1 MSIKGLEIF
10 EKLGTAFARKRS
22 ADCENEAAAE
32 HKPNQDMATDRN
44 TAPEEALEALYGSD
58 TFGIKTME
66 KYLSKSAFKKM
77 MNTIRQG
84 GKLDPGIADEVAQA
98 MKVWALSKG
107 ATHYTHWFQPLSDA
121 TAEKHDS
128 FVEPDGEG
136 GMICEFTG
144 KTLIQGE
151 PDASSFPSGG
161 IRATFEARG
170 YTAWDPTS
178 PAFIKRTAHTATLC
192 IPTAFC
198 SYTGEALDKKT
209 PLLRSMKA
217 VGTQA
222 TRVLKCFG
230 ITPSCVDSNL
240 GAEQEYFLVDRD
252 LYLKRPDLIETGRT
266 LFGCLPPKHQQME
279 DHYFGSIKERVLEFM
294 ASVDHA
300 LWALGVPAK
309 TRHNEVAPAQFEIAP
324 LFEASNVAVDHNVM
338 IMDILQRQALK
349 FNLVCLLHE
358 KPYACVNGSGKHNNW
373 SLSTPE
379 LGSLFAP
386 GKTPHSNL
394 VFLTFLASVI
404 RAIDLHADLLRAS
417 ISKAGN
423 DHRLGAQEAPPA
435 IISIFLGDQLAD
447 IVEQIKAGGAK
458 SSTSKT
464 TMELGVDV
472 LPALPK
478 DTTDRNRTSPFAFT
492 GNKFEFRA
500 VGSSQTCA
508 WPMAVLNTIEAETL
522 DMIATKL
529 EPVVGTPQFTTT
541 VTELIKEMITK
552 HDRIIFNGNGYSEE
566 WLAEAERRGLP
577 NLKDTPEA
585 LEVLSRPD
593 TIALMEK
600 YGVLSRAE
608 LLARKEVQIE
618 NYEKLIDIEAKTCL
632 NMLRTIYMP
641 AINKQMASLCSTI
654 ASIKAS
660 GISAG
665 LAAVTQQAESIGA
678 LCDELPGKVAALDA
692 AISNGCPQRMK
703 IAMQDARDTVDAL
716 EALVAADL
724 WPVPTYAQMLNIHS
738 K

>member
-1 MSIKGLEIF
+1 MADETTTNI
-10 EKLGTAFARKRS
+10 S
-22 ADCENEAAAE
+22 AED
-32 HKPNQDMATDRN
+32 
-44 TAPEEALEALYGSD
+44 ALFALYGSD

-77 MNTIRQG
+77 LVTMQRG
-84 GKLDPGIADEVAQA
+84 GKLDMSIADEVAQA

-107 ATHYTHWFQPLSDA
+107 ATHYTHWFQPLTDA

-128 FVEPDGEG
+128 FVEPDGKG

-144 KTLIQGE
+144 KNLIQAE

-178 PAFIKRTAHTATLC
+178 PAFIKRTEHTATLC

-209 PLLRSMKA
+209 PLLRSMVA
-217 VGTQA
+217 VSRQA
-222 TRVLKCFG
+222 TRVLRCFG
-230 ITPSCVDSNL
+230 IEPSCVESSL
-240 GAEQEYFLVDRD
+240 GAEQEYFLIDRN
-252 LYLKRPDLIETGRT
+252 LYLQRPDLIETGRT

-294 ASVDHA
+294 NSVDHA

-324 LFEASNVAVDHNVM
+324 LYEASNVAVDHNVM

-373 SLSTPE
+373 SLGTPE
-379 LGSLFAP
+379 LGSLFSP
-386 GKTPHSNL
+386 GSTPHSNL
-394 VFLTFLASVI
+394 LFLTFLACVI
-404 RAIDLHADLLRAS
+404 QAVDKHADLLRAS

-423 DHRLGAQEAPPA
+423 DHRLGANEAPPA
-435 IISIFLGDQLAD
+435 IISIFLGEQLTD
-447 IVEQIKAGGAK
+447 IIEQIKAGGARR
-458 SSTSKT
+458 SASKT

-472 LPALPK
+472 LPTLPK

-508 WPMAVLNTIEAETL
+508 WPMAILNTIVAEAL
-522 DMIATKL
+522 DEVANKL
-529 EPVVGTPQFTTT
+529 EPAVGKRNFNSVVSGM
-541 VTELIKEMITK
+541 IKQMITK
-552 HDRIIFNGNGYSEE
+552 HDRVIFNGNGYSEE
-566 WLAEAERRGLP
+566 WLKEAERRGLP
-577 NLKDTPEA
+577 HLRTTPEA
-585 LEVLSRPD
+585 LQVLSRPD
-593 TIALMEK
+593 TIKLLEK
-600 YGVLSRAE
+600 YNILSKAE
-608 LLARKEVQIE
+608 LLSRKEVQE
-618 NYEKLIDIEAKTCL
+618 ESYLKLIHIEAKTCL
-632 NMLRTIYMP
+632 NMLQTIYQP
-641 AINKQMASLCSTI
+641 AIAQQMTEICSTI
-654 ASIKAS
+654 AAIKT
-660 GISAG
+660 AG
-665 LAAVTQQAESIGA
+665 LKAGLKAAVDKANAVGS
-678 LCDELPGKVAALDA
+678 LYDELPGKVKALQK
-692 AISNGCPQRMK
+692 AIDKGCPASMK
-703 IAMQDARDTVDAL
+703 EAMDSARVTVDAL
-716 EALVAADL
+716 EAIVDADL

-738 K
+738 KS

>member
-1 MSIKGLEIF
+1 MATETL
-10 EKLGTAFARKRS
+10 TDA
-22 ADCENEAAAE
+22 EAAL
-32 HKPNQDMATDRN
+32 N
-44 TAPEEALEALYGSD
+44 ALYGSD

-77 MNTIRQG
+77 MLTVQKG
-84 GKLDPGIADEVAQA
+84 GKLDTGIADEVAQA

-128 FVEPDGEG
+128 FVEPDGKG

-144 KTLIQGE
+144 KNLIQAE

-178 PAFIKRTAHTATLC
+178 PAFIKRTENTVTLC

-209 PLLRSMKA
+209 PLLRSMAA
-217 VGTQA
+217 VAQQT
-222 TRVLKCFG
+222 TRVLHCFG
-230 ITPSCVDSNL
+230 IEPSYVVSNL
-240 GAEQEYFLVDRD
+240 GAEQEYFLIDRD
-252 LYLKRPDLIETGRT
+252 LYLQRPDLIETGRT

-294 ASVDHA
+294 MSVDRA
-300 LWALGVPAK
+300 LWTLGVPAK
-309 TRHNEVAPAQFEIAP
+309 TRHNEAAPGQFEICP
-324 LFEASNVAVDHNVM
+324 LFEPCNVAVDHNVM

-358 KPYACVNGSGKHNNW
+358 KPYAHVNGSGKHNNW

-379 LGSLFAP
+379 LGSLFSP

-394 VFLTFLASVI
+394 LFLTFLSAVL
-404 RAIDLHADLLRAS
+404 ACVDKHADLLRAS
-417 ISKAGN
+417 TSKAGN
-423 DHRLGAQEAPPA
+423 DHRLGAAEAPPA
-435 IISIFLGDQLAD
+435 IISIFLGDQLTD
-447 IVEQIKAGGAK
+447 IIEQIKAGGAK

-472 LPALPK
+472 LPELPK

-508 WPMAVLNTIEAETL
+508 WPMAVLNTIMAEAL
-522 DMIATKL
+522 DDVATRL
-529 EPVVGTPQFTTT
+529 EPHAGTPEFKN
-541 VTELIKEMITK
+541 VVRELIRELVSK
-552 HDRIIFNGNGYSEE
+552 HDRVIFNGNGYSDE
-566 WLAEAERRGLP
+566 WVQEAEKRGLP
-577 NLKDTPEA
+577 HIKTTPEA

-593 TIALMEK
+593 SIALMEK

-608 LLARKEVQIE
+608 LLARKEIQLE
-618 NYEKLIDIEAKTCL
+618 SFEKLIDIEAKTCL
-632 NMLRTIYMP
+632 NMLRTIYLP
-641 AINKQMASLCSTI
+641 AVATQMTEICGTVGAI
-654 ASIKAS
+654 QA
-660 GISAG
+660 AG
-665 LAAVTQQAESIGA
+665 LTAGLKAATRKANQIGELYDA
-678 LCDELPGKVAALDA
+678 LAPQVDALAA
-692 AISNGCPQRMK
+692 AIDAGEPF
-703 IAMQDARDTVDAL
+703 AMRAAMEQARTTVDAL
-716 EALVAADL
+716 EAHVDAAL

-738 K
+738 R

>member
-1 MSIKGLEIF
+1 
-10 EKLGTAFARKRS
+10 
-22 ADCENEAAAE
+22 
-32 HKPNQDMATDRN
+32 MATD
-44 TAPEEALEALYGSD
+44 TVTDSAEALEALYGSD

-77 MNTIRQG
+77 LVTIQQG
-84 GKLDPGIADEVAQA
+84 GRLDPSIADEVAQA
-98 MKVWALSKG
+98 MKVWAISKG
-107 ATHYTHWFQPLSDA
+107 ATHYTHWFQPLTDA

-128 FVEPDGEG
+128 FVEPDGKG
-136 GMICEFTG
+136 SMICEFTG
-144 KTLIQGE
+144 KNLIQSE

-170 YTAWDPTS
+170 YTVWDPTS

-209 PLLRSMKA
+209 PLLRSMEA
-217 VGTQA
+217 VSRQA
-222 TRVLKCFG
+222 TRVLNCFG
-230 ITPSCVDSNL
+230 INPSRVDSNL

-252 LYLKRPDLIETGRT
+252 LYLQRPDLIETGRT

-309 TRHNEVAPAQFEIAP
+309 TRHNEVAPGQFELAP
-324 LFEASNVAVDHNVM
+324 LFEPINVAVDHNVM
-338 IMDILQRQALK
+338 IMDVLQRQALK

-358 KPYACVNGSGKHNNW
+358 KPYAGVNGSGKHNNW

-379 LGSLFAP
+379 LGSLFSP

-404 RAIDLHADLLRAS
+404 QAVDKHADLLRAS

-447 IVEQIKAGGAK
+447 IIEQIKAGGAK
-458 SSTSKT
+458 SSAEKTS
-464 TMELGVDV
+464 MELGVDV
-472 LPALPK
+472 LPVLPK

-508 WPMAVLNTIEAETL
+508 WPMAVLNTIMCETL
-522 DMIATKL
+522 DEVATKL
-529 EPVVGTPQFTTT
+529 EPVAGKPEFNAAVAD
-541 VTELIKEMITK
+541 LIQEMITK
-552 HDRIIFNGNGYSEE
+552 HDRVVFNGNGYSDE
-566 WLAEAERRGLP
+566 WIAEAERRGLP
-577 NLKDTPEA
+577 HLHTTPEA
-585 LEVLSRPD
+585 LEVLSQPA
-593 TIALMEK
+593 TVALMDK
-600 YGVLSRAE
+600 YNVLSEGE
-608 LLARKEVQIE
+608 LLARKEIQVE
-618 NYEKLIDIEAKTCL
+618 SYEKVIDIEAKTCL
-632 NMLRTIYMP
+632 NMLQTIYLP
-641 AINKQMASLCSTI
+641 AVAAQMTEICGTV
-654 ASIKAS
+654 ASIKAA
-660 GISAG
+660 GITAG
-665 LAAVTQQAESIGA
+665 LAAATGKAETVGA
-678 LCDELPGKVAALDA
+678 LYDELPGKVAALKSAIEMGDPA
-692 AISNGCPQRMK
+692 AIRT
-703 IAMQDARDTVDAL
+703 AMVSARETVDAL
-716 EALVAADL
+716 EAIVDAGL
-724 WPVPTYAQMLNIHS
+724 WPVPTYAAMLNIHS

>member
-1 MSIKGLEIF
+1 MVTE
-10 EKLGTAFARKRS
+10 TMTDA
-22 ADCENEAAAE
+22 EAAL
-32 HKPNQDMATDRN
+32 N
-44 TAPEEALEALYGSD
+44 ALYGSD

-77 MNTIRQG
+77 MLTVQKG
-84 GKLDPGIADEVAQA
+84 GKLDTGIADEVAQA

-128 FVEPDGEG
+128 FVEPDGKG
-136 GMICEFTG
+136 GMLCEFTG
-144 KTLIQGE
+144 KNLIQAE

-178 PAFIKRTAHTATLC
+178 PAFIKRTANTVTLC

-209 PLLRSMKA
+209 PLLRSMAA
-217 VGTQA
+217 VAHQTS
-222 TRVLKCFG
+222 RVLHCFG
-230 ITPSCVDSNL
+230 IEPSYVVSNL
-240 GAEQEYFLVDRD
+240 GAEQEYFLIDRD
-252 LYLKRPDLIETGRT
+252 LYLRRPDLIETGRT

-294 ASVDHA
+294 MSVDRA
-300 LWALGVPAK
+300 LWTLGVPAK
-309 TRHNEVAPAQFEIAP
+309 TRHNEAAPGQFEICP
-324 LFEASNVAVDHNVM
+324 LFEPCNVAVDHNVM

-358 KPYACVNGSGKHNNW
+358 KPYAHVNGSGKHNNW

-379 LGSLFAP
+379 LGSLFSP

-394 VFLTFLASVI
+394 LFLTFLAAVL
-404 RAIDLHADLLRAS
+404 ACVDKHADLLRAS
-417 ISKAGN
+417 TSKAGN
-423 DHRLGAQEAPPA
+423 DHRLGAAEAPPA
-435 IISIFLGDQLAD
+435 IISIFLGDQLTD
-447 IVEQIKAGGAK
+447 IIEQIKAGGAK
-458 SSTSKT
+458 SSASKT

-472 LPALPK
+472 LPELPK

-508 WPMAVLNTIEAETL
+508 WPMAVLNTIMAEAL
-522 DMIATKL
+522 DDIATRL
-529 EPVVGTPQFTTT
+529 EPYAGTPDFKS
-541 VTELIKEMITK
+541 VVRELIRELVTK
-552 HDRIIFNGNGYSEE
+552 HDRIIFNGNGYAAE
-566 WLAEAERRGLP
+566 WVEEAERRGLP
-577 NLKDTPEA
+577 HIKSTPEA
-585 LEVLSRPD
+585 LEVLARPD

-600 YGVLSRAE
+600 YGVLSRSE
-608 LLARKEVQIE
+608 LLARKEIQLE
-618 NYEKLIDIEAKTCL
+618 SFEKLIDIEAKTCL
-632 NMLRTIYMP
+632 NMLRTIYLP
-641 AINKQMASLCSTI
+641 AVATQMTHICGTVGAI
-654 ASIKAS
+654 R
-660 GISAG
+660 SAG
-665 LAAVTQQAESIGA
+665 LSAGLNAAVSKANEIGA
-678 LCDELPGKVAALDA
+678 LYDALAPQVDALAHAIEEGEPFCMRAAMEA
-692 AISNGCPQRMK
+692 ARE
-703 IAMQDARDTVDAL
+703 TVDAL
-716 EALVAADL
+716 EAVVDASL

>member
-1 MSIKGLEIF
+1 M
-10 EKLGTAFARKRS
+10 TDA
-22 ADCENEAAAE
+22 EA
-32 HKPNQDMATDRN
+32 
-44 TAPEEALEALYGSD
+44 ALEALYGCD

-77 MNTIRQG
+77 MLTIQKG
-84 GKLDPGIADEVAQA
+84 GKLDTGIADEVAQA

-128 FVEPDGEG
+128 FVEPDGKG

-144 KTLIQGE
+144 KNLIQAE

-178 PAFIKRTAHTATLC
+178 PAFIKRTANTATLC

-209 PLLRSMKA
+209 PLLRSMVA
-217 VGTQA
+217 VSRQA
-222 TRVLKCFG
+222 TRVLNCFG
-230 ITPSCVDSNL
+230 IMPSCVDANL

-252 LYLKRPDLIETGRT
+252 LYLQRMDLIETGRT

-294 ASVDHA
+294 NSVDHA

-309 TRHNEVAPAQFEIAP
+309 TRHNEVAPGQFEIAP
-324 LFEASNVAVDHNVM
+324 LFEACNVAVDHNVM

-379 LGSLFAP
+379 LGSLFSP
-386 GKTPHSNL
+386 GKTPHSNRL
-394 VFLTFLASVI
+394 FLTFLASVI
-404 RAIDLHADLLRAS
+404 QGIDRHADLLRAS

-423 DHRLGAQEAPPA
+423 DHRLGANEAPPA
-435 IISIFLGDQLAD
+435 IISIFLGDQLTD
-447 IVEQIKAGGAK
+447 IIDQIKAGGAK
-458 SSTSKT
+458 SSTAKT

-472 LPALPK
+472 LPELPK

-508 WPMAVLNTIEAETL
+508 WPMAVLNTIMAETL
-522 DMIATKL
+522 DEVATRL
-529 EPVVGTPQFTTT
+529 EPVVGKPEFNS
-541 VTELIKEMITK
+541 VVNDLVKEMITA
-552 HDRIIFNGNGYSEE
+552 HDRVIFNGNGYSDE
-566 WLAEAERRGLP
+566 WIAEAERRGLP
-577 NLKDTPEA
+577 HLKTTHEA
-585 LEVLSRPD
+585 LEVLSRSD
-593 TIALMEK
+593 TLELMEK
-600 YGVLSRAE
+600 YGVLSKAE
-608 LLARKEVQIE
+608 LLARKEVQVE
-618 NYEKLIDIEAKTCL
+618 SYEKLIDIEAKTCL
-632 NMLRTIYMP
+632 NMLRTIYLP
-641 AINKQMASLCSTI
+641 AIAAQMTEICGTVAAIQSAGLT
-654 ASIKAS
+654 
-660 GISAG
+660 AG
-665 LAAVTQQAESIGA
+665 LAAATAKANEIGA
-678 LCDELPGKVAALDA
+678 LYDELPGKVAALEA
-692 AISNGCPQRMK
+692 AIEKGCPCAMK
-703 IAMQDARDTVDAL
+703 AAMESARVTVDAL
-716 EALVAADL
+716 EAIVDADL

>member
-1 MSIKGLEIF
+1 M
-10 EKLGTAFARKRS
+10 
-22 ADCENEAAAE
+22 AD
-32 HKPNQDMATDRN
+32 PNSKNLTPNTMATD
-44 TAPEEALEALYGSD
+44 TITDSAEALEALYGSD

-77 MNTIRQG
+77 LVTIQQG
-84 GKLDPGIADEVAQA
+84 GRLDPSIADEVAQA
-98 MKVWALSKG
+98 MKVWAISKG
-107 ATHYTHWFQPLSDA
+107 ATHYTHWFQPLTDA

-128 FVEPDGEG
+128 FVEPDGKG
-136 GMICEFTG
+136 SMICEFTG
-144 KTLIQGE
+144 KNLIQSE

-170 YTAWDPTS
+170 YTVWDPTS

-209 PLLRSMKA
+209 PLLRSMAA
-217 VGTQA
+217 VSRQA
-222 TRVLKCFG
+222 TRVLNCFG
-230 ITPSCVDSNL
+230 ITPSRVDSNL

-252 LYLKRPDLIETGRT
+252 LYINRPDLIETGRT

-309 TRHNEVAPAQFEIAP
+309 TRHNEVAPGQFELAP
-324 LFEASNVAVDHNVM
+324 LFEPINVAVDHNVM

-349 FNLVCLLHE
+349 YNLVCLLHE
-358 KPYACVNGSGKHNNW
+358 KPYAGVNGSGKHNNW

-379 LGSLFAP
+379 LGSLFSP

-404 RAIDLHADLLRAS
+404 QAVDKHADLLRAS

-447 IVEQIKAGGAK
+447 VIEQIKAGGAK
-458 SSTSKT
+458 SSAEKT

-472 LPALPK
+472 LPVLPK

-508 WPMAVLNTIEAETL
+508 WPMAVLNTIMCETL
-522 DMIATKL
+522 DEVASKL
-529 EPVVGTPQFTTT
+529 EPVAGKPEFNAAVAD
-541 VTELIKEMITK
+541 LIKDMITK
-552 HDRIIFNGNGYSEE
+552 HDRVVFNGNGYSDE
-566 WLAEAERRGLP
+566 WIAEAERRGLP
-577 NLKDTPEA
+577 HIHTTPEA

-593 TIALMEK
+593 TVALMAK
-600 YGVLSRAE
+600 YNVLSEGE
-608 LLARKEVQIE
+608 LLARKEIQVE
-618 NYEKLIDIEAKTCL
+618 SYEKVIDIEAKTCL
-632 NMLRTIYMP
+632 NMLQTIYLP
-641 AINKQMASLCSTI
+641 AIAAQMTEICGTVAAI
-654 ASIKAS
+654 QAA
-660 GISAG
+660 GITAG
-665 LAAVTQQAESIGA
+665 LKAATAKAEAVGA
-678 LCDELPGKVAALDA
+678 LYDELPGKVEALQTSIEKGDPAAVR
-692 AISNGCPQRMK
+692 S
-703 IAMQDARDTVDAL
+703 AMVSARETVDAL
-716 EALVAADL
+716 EAIVDADL

>member
-1 MSIKGLEIF
+1 
-10 EKLGTAFARKRS
+10 
-22 ADCENEAAAE
+22 
-32 HKPNQDMATDRN
+32 MATETMTDAEVSLN
-44 TAPEEALEALYGSD
+44 ALYGCD

-77 MNTIRQG
+77 MLTVQKG
-84 GKLDPGIADEVAQA
+84 GKLDISIADEVAQA

-107 ATHYTHWFQPLSDA
+107 ATHYTHWFQPLTDA

-128 FVEPDGEG
+128 FVEPDGKG

-144 KTLIQGE
+144 KNLIQAE

-178 PAFIKRTAHTATLC
+178 PAFIKRTEHTVTLC

-209 PLLRSMKA
+209 PLLRSMAA
-217 VGTQA
+217 VAQQTA
-222 TRVLKCFG
+222 RVLRCFG
-230 ITPSCVDSNL
+230 IEPSYVVSNL
-240 GAEQEYFLVDRD
+240 GAEQEYFLIDRD

-294 ASVDHA
+294 MSVDRA

-309 TRHNEVAPAQFEIAP
+309 TRHNEAAPGQFEICP
-324 LFEASNVAVDHNVM
+324 LFEPCNVAVDHNVM

-349 FNLVCLLHE
+349 YNLVCLLHE
-358 KPYACVNGSGKHNNW
+358 KPYASVNGSGKHNNW

-379 LGSLFAP
+379 LGSLFSP

-394 VFLTFLASVI
+394 LFLTFLASVI
-404 RAIDLHADLLRAS
+404 MGVDKHADLLRAS
-417 ISKAGN
+417 IAKAGN
-423 DHRLGAQEAPPA
+423 DHRLGAAEAPPA
-435 IISIFLGDQLAD
+435 IISIFLGDQLTD
-447 IVEQIKAGGAK
+447 IIEQIKAGGAR
-458 SSTSKT
+458 TSAAKT

-472 LPALPK
+472 LPELPK

-508 WPMAVLNTIEAETL
+508 WPMAVLNTIMAEAL
-522 DMIATKL
+522 DIVATRL
-529 EPVVGTPQFTTT
+529 EPFAGTPSFK
-541 VTELIKEMITK
+541 TEVSALIKELITC
-552 HDRIIFNGNGYSEE
+552 HDRVVFNGNGYSDE
-566 WLAEAERRGLP
+566 WVQEAERRGLP
-577 NLKDTPEA
+577 HIKSTPEA
-585 LEVLSRPD
+585 LDVLARPD

-600 YGVLSRAE
+600 YGVLNRSE
-608 LLARKEVQIE
+608 LLARREIQIE
-618 NYEKLIDIEAKTCL
+618 NFEKLIDIEAKTCL
-632 NMLRTIYMP
+632 NMLRTIYLP
-641 AINKQMASLCSTI
+641 AVARQMTEICRTVSAIQEAGIPAGMKAAKTKAGEIGSLY
-654 ASIKAS
+654 
-660 GISAG
+660 
-665 LAAVTQQAESIGA
+665 
-678 LCDELPGKVAALDA
+678 DELVPRVDALED
-692 AISNGCPQRMK
+692 AISCGEP
-703 IAMQDARDTVDAL
+703 IAMRAAMEDARLTVDAL
-716 EALVAADL
+716 EAIVAADL

-738 K
+738 R

>member
-1 MSIKGLEIF
+1 MND
-10 EKLGTAFARKRS
+10 A
-22 ADCENEAAAE
+22 EAAL
-32 HKPNQDMATDRN
+32 N
-44 TAPEEALEALYGSD
+44 ALYGCD

-77 MNTIRQG
+77 MLTVQKG
-84 GKLDPGIADEVAQA
+84 GKLDISIADEVAQA

-107 ATHYTHWFQPLSDA
+107 ATHYTHWFQPLTDA

-128 FVEPDGEG
+128 FVEPDGKG

-144 KTLIQGE
+144 KNLIQAE

-178 PAFIKRTAHTATLC
+178 PAFIKRTEHTVTLC

-209 PLLRSMKA
+209 PLLRSMAA
-217 VGTQA
+217 VANQTV
-222 TRVLKCFG
+222 RVLHCFG
-230 ITPSCVDSNL
+230 IEPSYVVSNL
-240 GAEQEYFLVDRD
+240 GAEQEYFLIDRD

-294 ASVDHA
+294 MSVDRA

-309 TRHNEVAPAQFEIAP
+309 TRHNEAAPGQFEICP
-324 LFEASNVAVDHNVM
+324 LFEPCNVAVDHNVM

-349 FNLVCLLHE
+349 YNLVCLLHE
-358 KPYACVNGSGKHNNW
+358 KPYASVNGSGKHNNW

-379 LGSLFAP
+379 LGSLFSP

-394 VFLTFLASVI
+394 LFLTFLAAVI
-404 RAIDLHADLLRAS
+404 MGVDKHADLLRAS
-417 ISKAGN
+417 IAKAGN
-423 DHRLGAQEAPPA
+423 DHRLGAAEAPPA
-435 IISIFLGDQLAD
+435 IISIFLGDQLTD
-447 IVEQIKAGGAK
+447 IIEQIKAGGAR
-458 SSTSKT
+458 TSAAKT

-472 LPALPK
+472 LPELPK

-508 WPMAVLNTIEAETL
+508 WPMAVLNTIMAEAL
-522 DMIATKL
+522 DIVATRL
-529 EPVVGTPQFTTT
+529 EPVANTPEFKSA
-541 VTELIKEMITK
+541 VRDLIKELVTA
-552 HDRIIFNGNGYSEE
+552 HDRVIFNGNGYSDE
-566 WLAEAERRGLP
+566 WVAEAEKRGLP
-577 NLKDTPEA
+577 HIKSTPEA
-585 LEVLSRPD
+585 LDVLARPD

-600 YGVLSRAE
+600 YGVLNRSE
-608 LLARKEVQIE
+608 LLARREIQIE
-618 NYEKLIDIEAKTCL
+618 NFEKLIDIEAKTCL
-632 NMLRTIYMP
+632 NMLRTIYLPAVSRQMTEICTTVSSILAAGIP
-641 AINKQMASLCSTI
+641 AGMKAARALAAQLGSLYDELVPRVDALEDAINCGEPMAMR
-654 ASIKAS
+654 
-660 GISAG
+660 
-665 LAAVTQQAESIGA
+665 AAME
-678 LCDELPGKVAALDA
+678 
-692 AISNGCPQRMK
+692 
-703 IAMQDARDTVDAL
+703 DARLTVDAL
-716 EALVAADL
+716 EAIVAADC

-738 K
+738 R

>member
-1 MSIKGLEIF
+1 MATETL
-10 EKLGTAFARKRS
+10 TDA
-22 ADCENEAAAE
+22 EAAL
-32 HKPNQDMATDRN
+32 N
-44 TAPEEALEALYGSD
+44 ALYGSD

-77 MNTIRQG
+77 MLTVQKG
-84 GKLDPGIADEVAQA
+84 GKLDTGIADEVAQA

-128 FVEPDGEG
+128 FVEPDGKG

-144 KTLIQGE
+144 KNLIQAE

-178 PAFIKRTAHTATLC
+178 PAFIKRTENTVTLC

-209 PLLRSMKA
+209 PLLRSMAA
-217 VGTQA
+217 VAQQTA
-222 TRVLKCFG
+222 RVLRCFG
-230 ITPSCVDSNL
+230 IEPSYVVSNL
-240 GAEQEYFLVDRD
+240 GAGQEYFLSDRD
-252 LYLKRPDLIETGRT
+252 LYLQRPDLIETGRT

-294 ASVDHA
+294 MSVDRA
-300 LWALGVPAK
+300 LWTLGVPAK
-309 TRHNEVAPAQFEIAP
+309 TRHNEAAHGQFEICP
-324 LFEASNVAVDHNVM
+324 LFEHCNVAVDHNVM

-349 FNLVCLLHE
+349 FNLVCLLNE
-358 KPYACVNGSGKHNNW
+358 KPYAHVNGSGKHNNW

-379 LGSLFAP
+379 LGYLFSP

-394 VFLTFLASVI
+394 LFLTFLSAVL
-404 RAIDLHADLLRAS
+404 ACVDKHADLLRAS
-417 ISKAGN
+417 TSKAGN
-423 DHRLGAQEAPPA
+423 DHRLGAAEAPPA
-435 IISIFLGDQLAD
+435 ISSIFLGDQLTD
-447 IVEQIKAGGAK
+447 IIEQIKAGGAK
-458 SSTSKT
+458 SSSTKT

-472 LPALPK
+472 LPELPK

-508 WPMAVLNTIEAETL
+508 WPMAVLNTIMAEAL
-522 DMIATKL
+522 DDGATRL
-529 EPVVGTPQFTTT
+529 EPHAGTPEFKS
-541 VTELIKEMITK
+541 VVRELIRELVTN
-552 HDRIIFNGNGYSEE
+552 HDRIIFNGNGYSDE
-566 WLAEAERRGLP
+566 WVKEAEQRGLP
-577 NLKDTPEA
+577 HIKTTPEA

-600 YGVLSRAE
+600 YGVLSRSE
-608 LLARKEVQIE
+608 LLARKEIQLE
-618 NYEKLIDIEAKTCL
+618 SFEKLIVIEAKTCL
-632 NMLRTIYMP
+632 NMLRTIYLP
-641 AINKQMASLCSTI
+641 AIATQMTEICGTVGAI
-654 ASIKAS
+654 QA
-660 GISAG
+660 AG
-665 LAAVTQQAESIGA
+665 LTAGLKAATQKAEEIGTLYDTLAPQVDA
-678 LCDELPGKVAALDA
+678 LAA
-692 AISNGCPQRMK
+692 AIDAGEPF
-703 IAMQDARDTVDAL
+703 AMRAAMEQARQTVDAL
-716 EALVAADL
+716 EAVVDAAL

-738 K
+738 R

>member
-1 MSIKGLEIF
+1 MATETL
-10 EKLGTAFARKRS
+10 TDA
-22 ADCENEAAAE
+22 EAAL
-32 HKPNQDMATDRN
+32 N
-44 TAPEEALEALYGSD
+44 ALYGSD

-77 MNTIRQG
+77 MLTVQKG
-84 GKLDPGIADEVAQA
+84 GKLDTGIADEVAQA

-128 FVEPDGEG
+128 FVEPDGKG

-144 KTLIQGE
+144 KNLIQAE

-178 PAFIKRTAHTATLC
+178 PAFIKRTENTVTLC

-209 PLLRSMKA
+209 PLLRSMAA
-217 VGTQA
+217 VAQQTM
-222 TRVLKCFG
+222 RVLRCFG
-230 ITPSCVDSNL
+230 IEPSYVVSNL
-240 GAEQEYFLVDRD
+240 GAEQEYFLIDRD
-252 LYLKRPDLIETGRT
+252 LYLQRPDLIETGRT

-294 ASVDHA
+294 MSVDRA
-300 LWALGVPAK
+300 LWTLGVPAK
-309 TRHNEVAPAQFEIAP
+309 TRHNEAAPGQFEICP
-324 LFEASNVAVDHNVM
+324 LFEPCNVAVDHNVM

-358 KPYACVNGSGKHNNW
+358 KPYAHVNGSGKHNNW

-379 LGSLFAP
+379 LGSLFSP

-394 VFLTFLASVI
+394 LFLTFLSAVL
-404 RAIDLHADLLRAS
+404 ACVDKHADLLRAS
-417 ISKAGN
+417 TSKAGN
-423 DHRLGAQEAPPA
+423 DHRLGAAEAPPA
-435 IISIFLGDQLAD
+435 IISIFLGDQLTD
-447 IVEQIKAGGAK
+447 IIEQIKAGGAK
-458 SSTSKT
+458 SSASKT

-472 LPALPK
+472 LPELPK

-508 WPMAVLNTIEAETL
+508 WPMAVLNTIMTEAL
-522 DMIATKL
+522 DEVATRL
-529 EPVVGTPQFTTT
+529 EPHAGTPDFKN
-541 VTELIKEMITK
+541 VVRELIRDLVTK
-552 HDRIIFNGNGYSEE
+552 HDRIIFNGNGYSDE
-566 WLAEAERRGLP
+566 WVQEAEKRGLP
-577 NLKDTPEA
+577 HIKTTPEA

-600 YGVLSRAE
+600 YGVLSRSE
-608 LLARKEVQIE
+608 LLARKEIQLE
-618 NYEKLIDIEAKTCL
+618 SFEKLIDIEAKTCL
-632 NMLRTIYMP
+632 NMLRTIYLP
-641 AINKQMASLCSTI
+641 AIATQMTEICGTVGAI
-654 ASIKAS
+654 QA
-660 GISAG
+660 AG
-665 LAAVTQQAESIGA
+665 LTAGLKAATQKANEIGELYDA
-678 LCDELPGKVAALDA
+678 LAPQVDALAA
-692 AISNGCPQRMK
+692 AIEAGEPF
-703 IAMQDARDTVDAL
+703 AMRAAMEQARNTVDAL
-716 EALVAADL
+716 EAHVDAAL

-738 K
+738 R

>member
-1 MSIKGLEIF
+1 MVTETL
-10 EKLGTAFARKRS
+10 TDA
-22 ADCENEAAAE
+22 EAAL
-32 HKPNQDMATDRN
+32 N
-44 TAPEEALEALYGSD
+44 ALYGSD

-77 MNTIRQG
+77 MLTVQRG
-84 GKLDPGIADEVAQA
+84 GKLDTGIADEVAQA

-128 FVEPDGEG
+128 FVEPDGKG

-144 KTLIQGE
+144 KNLIQAE

-178 PAFIKRTAHTATLC
+178 PAFIKRTENTVTLC

-209 PLLRSMKA
+209 PLLRSMAA
-217 VGTQA
+217 VAHQTV
-222 TRVLKCFG
+222 RVLHCFG
-230 ITPSCVDSNL
+230 IEPSYVVSNL

-252 LYLKRPDLIETGRT
+252 LYLQRPDLIETGRT

-294 ASVDHA
+294 MSVDRA
-300 LWALGVPAK
+300 LWTLGVPAK
-309 TRHNEVAPAQFEIAP
+309 TRHNEAAPGQFEICP
-324 LFEASNVAVDHNVM
+324 LFEPCNVAVDHNVM

-358 KPYACVNGSGKHNNW
+358 KPYAHVNGSGKHNNW

-379 LGSLFAP
+379 LGSLFSP

-394 VFLTFLASVI
+394 LFLTFLASVL
-404 RAIDLHADLLRAS
+404 ACVDKHADLLRAS
-417 ISKAGN
+417 TSKAGN
-423 DHRLGAQEAPPA
+423 DHRLGAAEAPPA
-435 IISIFLGDQLAD
+435 IISIFLGDQLTD
-447 IVEQIKAGGAK
+447 IIEQIKAGGAK
-458 SSTSKT
+458 TSASKT

-472 LPALPK
+472 LPELPK

-508 WPMAVLNTIEAETL
+508 WPMAVLNTIMAEAL
-522 DMIATKL
+522 DEVATRL
-529 EPVVGTPQFTTT
+529 EPHAGTPEFKN
-541 VTELIKEMITK
+541 VVRELIRELVTK
-552 HDRIIFNGNGYSEE
+552 HDRIVFNGNGYSAE
-566 WLAEAERRGLP
+566 WVEEAEKRGLP
-577 NLKDTPEA
+577 HIKTTPEA
-585 LEVLSRPD
+585 LDVLARPD

-608 LLARKEVQIE
+608 LLARKEIQME
-618 NYEKLIDIEAKTCL
+618 SFEKLIDIEAKTCL
-632 NMLRTIYMP
+632 NMLRTIYLP
-641 AINKQMASLCSTI
+641 AIAAQMTEICGTVSAI
-654 ASIKAS
+654 RAA
-660 GISAG
+660 GISVGLRAATQKANEIG
-665 LAAVTQQAESIGA
+665 SLYDELAPAVDMLAAAIEQGEPFAMR
-678 LCDELPGKVAALDA
+678 AA
-692 AISNGCPQRMK
+692 MEK
-703 IAMQDARDTVDAL
+703 ARVIVDAL
-716 EALVAADL
+716 EAIVDADL

-738 K
+738 R

>member
-1 MSIKGLEIF
+1 MATETL
-10 EKLGTAFARKRS
+10 TDA
-22 ADCENEAAAE
+22 EAAL
-32 HKPNQDMATDRN
+32 N
-44 TAPEEALEALYGSD
+44 ALYGSD

-77 MNTIRQG
+77 MLTVQKG
-84 GKLDPGIADEVAQA
+84 GKLDTGIADEVAQA

-128 FVEPDGEG
+128 FVEPDGKG

-144 KTLIQGE
+144 KNLIQAE

-178 PAFIKRTAHTATLC
+178 PAFIKRTENTVTLC

-209 PLLRSMKA
+209 PLLRSMAA
-217 VGTQA
+217 VAQQT
-222 TRVLKCFG
+222 TRVLHCFG
-230 ITPSCVDSNL
+230 IEPSYVVSNL
-240 GAEQEYFLVDRD
+240 GAEQEYFLIDRD
-252 LYLKRPDLIETGRT
+252 LYLQRPDLIETGRT

-294 ASVDHA
+294 MSVDRA
-300 LWALGVPAK
+300 LWTLGVPAK
-309 TRHNEVAPAQFEIAP
+309 TRHNEAAPGQFEICP
-324 LFEASNVAVDHNVM
+324 LFEPCNVAVDHNVM

-358 KPYACVNGSGKHNNW
+358 KPYAHVNGSGKHNNW

-379 LGSLFAP
+379 LGSLFSP

-394 VFLTFLASVI
+394 LFLTFLSAVL
-404 RAIDLHADLLRAS
+404 ACVDKHADLLRAS
-417 ISKAGN
+417 TSKAGN
-423 DHRLGAQEAPPA
+423 DHRLGAAEAPPA
-435 IISIFLGDQLAD
+435 IISIFLGDQLTD
-447 IVEQIKAGGAK
+447 IIEQIKAGGAK

-472 LPALPK
+472 LPELPK

-508 WPMAVLNTIEAETL
+508 WPMAVLNTIMAEAL
-522 DMIATKL
+522 DDVATRL
-529 EPVVGTPQFTTT
+529 APHAGTPEFKN
-541 VTELIKEMITK
+541 VVRELIRELVTK
-552 HDRIIFNGNGYSEE
+552 HDRVIFNGNGYSDE
-566 WLAEAERRGLP
+566 WVQEAEKRGLP
-577 NLKDTPEA
+577 HIKTTPEA

-608 LLARKEVQIE
+608 LLARKEIQLE
-618 NYEKLIDIEAKTCL
+618 SFEKLIDIEAKTCL
-632 NMLRTIYMP
+632 NMLRTIYLP
-641 AINKQMASLCSTI
+641 AVATQMTEICGTVGAI
-654 ASIKAS
+654 QA
-660 GISAG
+660 AG
-665 LAAVTQQAESIGA
+665 LTAGLKAATQKANEIGELYDA
-678 LCDELPGKVAALDA
+678 LAPQVDALAA
-692 AISNGCPQRMK
+692 AIDAGEPF
-703 IAMQDARDTVDAL
+703 AMRAAMEQARTTVDAL
-716 EALVAADL
+716 EAHVDAAL

-738 K
+738 R